1 MSVLGQMESSVE
13 LFNQEL
19 SNCKSA
25 ICQDKNLKKVHQ
37 FLQEENDDSIAVYA
51 HHFLESVKQTDDY
64 TYFLRYFR
72 GKSLYRKKLFQ
83 EAQREFKL
91 IPKEFVLHTSAK
103 MKLGEVNLELG
114 EYRKALKY
122 FEEIEGLPNHE
133 LRFISKSALLH
144 NIGVCH
150 LHLSDFNQSE
160 EYLLKSIALQEREG
174 DTSHLITGYMDIAN
188 LYYEQYKDDLAIPF
202 FEKAYRLSKQ
212 YDDLVQKET
221 AAFNMAAVE
230 ENRKDFKKALVYR
243 KEYEQWRDSL
253 NDQNKVWELAQLEK
267 KFITEQKEEE
277 IKSLEKDNEIKDAQR
292 NTFIYSSLLLLIL
305 AGTLFYFYRS
315 KQKVNKVILE
325 QKGELDILNDT
336 KDRLFSIVSHD
347 LRSSVNALRHGN
359 ERLERLYNKEAY
371 EQMKEQL
378 EKNNAIGNST
388 HGLLDNMLNWALLQT
403 EQLYF
408 QPEEL
413 SLSAIVKQV
422 TLNYEPLMEVND
434 IILKTTIPSDLFVF
448 ADLESLKIVL
458 RNILDNAIKFTSPN
472 DRILI
477 SADRIDQGYCELTV
491 QDTGRGM
498 SEEVRQD
505 LLAQVK
511 LKNTETRKERTG
523 LGLHLCYS
531 MMKKNLGEL
540 NIESKENLGTTI
552 RLTIPVKNH
561 HEQD

>member
-1 MSVLGQMESSVE
+1 MSAWGQVESTTE
-13 LFNQEL
+13 LFNQKL
-19 SNCKSA
+19 SNCKASV
-25 ICQDKNLKKVHQ
+25 CQDENLRKVNQ
-37 FLQEENDDSIAVYA
+37 FLQEENDDSIVVYA
-51 HHFLESVKQTDDY
+51 HHFLQSRKKVDDFAH
-64 TYFLRYFR
+64 FLRYFR
-72 GKSLYRKKLFQ
+72 GKSLYRKKLFR
-83 EAQREFKL
+83 EARREFQL
-91 IPKEFVLHTSAK
+91 IPPGFVLSTSAK
-103 MKLGEVNLELG
+103 MGLGEVNLEL
-114 EYRKALKY
+114 EDYKTALAY
-122 FEEIEGLPNHE
+122 FEEVEGLSE
-133 LRFISKSALLH
+133 LRFVSESSLLH

-150 LHLSDFNQSE
+150 LHLSDFAQSE
-160 EYLLKSIALQEREG
+160 EYLLKSITLQEKEG
-174 DTSHLITGYMDIAN
+174 DTSNLITGYMDIAN

-230 ENRKDFKKALVYR
+230 ENRKDFEKALVYR

-292 NTFIYSSLLLLIL
+292 NTFIYSSILLLIF

-315 KQKVNKVILE
+315 KQKVNKLILK
-325 QKGELDILNDT
+325 QKGELDVLNDT

-359 ERLERLYNKEAY
+359 ERLERLYNKEEY
-371 EQMKEQL
+371 QQMKLQL

-422 TLNYEPLMEVND
+422 TLNYEPLMEAND
-434 IILKTTIPSDLFVF
+434 ITLKTTIDSDVFIF

-458 RNILDNAIKFTSPN
+458 RNILDNAIKFTSSG
-472 DRILI
+472 DQISI
-477 SADRIDQGYCELTV
+477 SAERINEDYCELTIN
-491 QDTGRGM
+491 DTGHGM
-498 SEEVRQD
+498 SEEVRRD

-511 LKNTETRKERTG
+511 LKNNETRKERTG

-531 MMKKNLGEL
+531 MMKKNLGGL
-540 NIESKENLGTTI
+540 GIESKVTVGTTI
-552 RLTIPVKNH
+552 RLTIPVKNN
-561 HEQD
+561 HE